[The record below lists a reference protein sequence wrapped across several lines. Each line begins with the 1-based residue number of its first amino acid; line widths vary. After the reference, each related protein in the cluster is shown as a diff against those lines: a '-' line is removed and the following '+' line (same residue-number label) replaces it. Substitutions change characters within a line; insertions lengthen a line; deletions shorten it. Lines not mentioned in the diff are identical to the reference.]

1 MNNEYM
7 YTKFTFFIEWN
18 LIITQSFITHYY
30 TLNEIDKWKL
40 EIHKHISYLVQ
51 WSVIY
56 EYLREKRF
64 L

>member
-1 MNNEYM
+1 MKHEYM

-30 TLNEIDKWKL
+30 TFHEIDKWRL
-40 EIHKHISYLVQ
+40 EIHKRIPYLVQ

-56 EYLREKRF
+56 EYFREKRF